1 MYINTGLDLY
11 EKRGCAPYIAMW
23 IGGNGAKPVD
33 GMRHQFTDKSINPL
47 YQDFVRHFTVMTLG
61 VEHAFLFA
69 EAWKRSVR
77 RMILTRT
84 HFRLVNHSQPEWVA
98 WILVQ
103 GWATM
108 QWLSCSS
115 PSGGFNPYDAAWQK
129 SRDFPSDKEKE
140 WEGKPL
146 SRDFWWMWRNSLR
159 SGLKDMQAAI
169 RWPSVLFRGVLS
181 LNSGRRTSSRVLG
194 RGTKSSF
201 PPAWGTRAMWWCH
214 SWPNG
219 SIWMVGWKKAIWKF
233 GKQRM
238 DLMYKWSPWKHPAQR
253 NFYRGS
259 KTASGSIKTR
269 SCGTWKTTRIPIFH
283 WCMLTSLPQK
293 PGKLFKSFWI
303 SCPQPKWAAS
313 FSILV
318 RNPGLSSWL
327 RRVASHAFRGFVVWR
342 ANVMI
347 LRSTMCSRWPLWLGG
362 FLWPAQASSNALFGD
377 LRVGWNNSGRTE
389 WPRSAGMLPFTKD
402 PSVSSFDHPACFA
415 HGWGG
420 PKVHKTTLLVSDK
433 GPNFQVFKAGVPPI
447 YWKSFGQRFSAFASL
462 GQLWSTVLKCQFET
476 LNSSCPWPKAY
487 VTSATRS
494 SRGTI
499 LLRPR
504 WEKSATDMPMLKFS
518 SQIPK
523 IHGFLW
529 KTLPPNP
536 IVSPLRTDLHR
547 WLCVSSILQQVSR
560 QSETLEVIECD
571 RVSMPVLY
579 QARWWDY
586 LTRLFNQ

>member
-1 MYINTGLDLY
+1 MLFFSPKHGKGVCDAWSWQGPTSGWWITLSQNGSHGFWFKA
-11 EKRGCAPYIAMW
+11 ERPCSGWVAPVPL
-23 IGGNGAKPVD
+23 GASTRT
-33 GMRHQFTDKSINPL
+33 MRHGRRVGTFPRIRRRSGRENPSHVI
-47 YQDFVRHFTVMTLG
+47 FGGCGGTP
-61 VEHAFLFA
+61 FA
-69 EAWKRSVR
+69 
-77 RMILTRT
+77 
-84 HFRLVNHSQPEWVA
+84 VA
-98 WILVQ
+98 WRTCRL
-103 GWATM
+103 
-108 QWLSCSS
+108 
-115 PSGGFNPYDAAWQK
+115 
-129 SRDFPSDKEKE
+129 
-140 WEGKPL
+140 
-146 SRDFWWMWRNSLR
+146 
-159 SGLKDMQAAI
+159 
-169 RWPSVLFRGVLS
+169 PSVLFRGVLS

-201 PPAWGTRAMWWCH
+201 PPAWETRAMWWCH

-238 DLMYKWSPWKHPAQR
+238 DLMYKWSPWKHRAQR

-420 PKVHKTTLLVSDK
+420 TK
-433 GPNFQVFKAGVPPI
+433 GPQNHPFGLWQRTQLSGFQSWCTSHLLEI
-447 YWKSFGQRFSAFASL
+447 I
-462 GQLWSTVLKCQFET
+462 WSKV
-476 LNSSCPWPKAY
+476 
-487 VTSATRS
+487 
-494 SRGTI
+494 
-499 LLRPR
+499 
-504 WEKSATDMPMLKFS
+504 
-518 SQIPK
+518 
-523 IHGFLW
+523 
-529 KTLPPNP
+529 
-536 IVSPLRTDLHR
+536 
-547 WLCVSSILQQVSR
+547 
-560 QSETLEVIECD
+560 
-571 RVSMPVLY
+571 
-579 QARWWDY
+579 
-586 LTRLFNQ
+586 